1 MINKKYKGVWFYG
14 ISGSGKTQASKYLKK
29 KIKNSIILDGDHV
42 RKFISFDLGYTVKD
56 RKVQIKRM
64 LGLGKICIKSKIF
77 PILSTV
83 YMNTNLKIKLKKEKI
98 LLICVLRDL
107 KRIKNRERIYNSK
120 MKNVV
125 GVDIKTPRISGKF
138 YLENNETIKKLNLK
152 LRKIIHG

>member
-1 MINKKYKGVWFYG
+1 MINRKYKGVWFYG

-29 KIKNSIILDGDHV
+29 KIKNSIILDGDQV
-42 RKFISFDLGYTVKD
+42 RRFISFDLGYTVKD

-98 LLICVLRDL
+98 LLICVLRDF
-107 KRIKNRERIYNSK
+107 KRIKNRKRIYNTK

-125 GVDIKTPRISGKF
+125 GVDIKFPRPKNPDLF
-138 YLENNETIKKLNLK
+138 
-152 LRKIIHG
+152 

>member
-1 MINKKYKGVWFYG
+1 
-14 ISGSGKTQASKYLKK
+14 
-29 KIKNSIILDGDHV
+29 
-42 RKFISFDLGYTVKD
+42 
-56 RKVQIKRM
+56 
-64 LGLGKICIKSKIF
+64 
-77 PILSTV
+77 
-83 YMNTNLKIKLKKEKI
+83 MNTNLKIKLKKEKI

-138 YLENNETIKKLNLK
+138 YLENNETIKKLNSK